1 MLAQRRSRWAVSW
14 VACVEGARVKG
25 KGLKSQVNQQK
36 QWKTKT
42 SFFKTKRKTNFLSF
56 EEVKHHL
63 REAVER
69 YSAIGCFNS

>member
-1 MLAQRRSRWAVSW
+1 M
-14 VACVEGARVKG
+14 KG
-25 KGLKSQVNQQK
+25 KGLKSQANQQK

-63 REAVER
+63 PEAVER